1 MQQGS
6 SYRSKENQAW
16 DGVYGRAL
24 GDERAAA
31 LFARLAEKDAS
42 LRTERSALFVQANLT
57 VADAQRRLRRAERF
71 GWALGVGLR
80 LIVLAPF
87 RGAAIVW
94 RFSVAAFGAARSPA
108 SVARPKPGAL
118 PERFLEDRQLM
129 KLVLQRAVDDRVLR
143 EEMVDLTQAD
153 ISARIEAQQSLE
165 RKGA

>member
-1 MQQGS
+1 MSALRHGS
-6 SYRSKENQAW
+6 SNSLRS
-16 DGVYGRAL
+16 D
-24 GDERAAA
+24 AA
-31 LFARLAEKDAS
+31 

-87 RGAAIVW
+87 RRVAIVW
-94 RFSVAAFGAARSPA
+94 RLSVAAFGAVRSPA

-118 PERFLEDRQLM
+118 PELEDRQLM
-129 KLVLQRAVDDRVLR
+129 KLVLQRAVDDPVLR

>member
-1 MQQGS
+1 MSALRHGS
-6 SYRSKENQAW
+6 SNSLRS
-16 DGVYGRAL
+16 D
-24 GDERAAA
+24 AA
-31 LFARLAEKDAS
+31 

-71 GWALGVGLR
+71 GWALAVGLR

-87 RGAAIVW
+87 RRVAIVW
-94 RFSVAAFGAARSPA
+94 RLSVAAFRAVRSPA

-118 PERFLEDRQLM
+118 PELEDRQLM
-129 KLVLQRAVDDRVLR
+129 KLVLQRAVDDPVLR

>member
-16 DGVYGRAL
+16 DGVYGRVL
-24 GDERAAA
+24 SDERAAA
-31 LFARLAEKDAS
+31 LFVQLAEKDAA

-71 GWALGVGLR
+71 
-80 LIVLAPF
+80 
-87 RGAAIVW
+87 
-94 RFSVAAFGAARSPA
+94 AAFGAARSPA
-108 SVARPKPGAL
+108 SVARPKPGPL

-129 KLVLQRAVDDRVLR
+129 KLVLQRAVDDPVLR

-153 ISARIEAQQSLE
+153 ISARIEAQQSQE
-165 RKGA
+165 RKAA